1 MSSDFPLSK
10 INRRH
15 PEGRPAAAGIV
26 TNLRGLLKK
35 KDEVETQELDLNDIV
50 TSTVEIVG
58 PKR

>member
-1 MSSDFPLSK
+1 
-10 INRRH
+10 
-15 PEGRPAAAGIV
+15 
-26 TNLRGLLKK
+26 LLKK

>member
-1 MSSDFPLSK
+1 M
-10 INRRH
+10 
-15 PEGRPAAAGIV
+15 RPALADSEGHVIQKDDLRAAGIV